1 MTAAATSGSA
11 YWYLTRGSGAVS
23 LVLLTASVALGVV
36 NVQRWRARGWPRF
49 VTDRLHRNVSLLVL
63 VFLALHILTAIVD
76 GFVPISVR
84 DVFVPFGGAYRPL
97 WLGLGAVAFDLLLAL
112 TITSVLRSRI
122 GWRGWRAV
130 HWTAYACWPVALI
143 HGLGTGSDA
152 SRPWMLGLVA
162 ACAAT
167 VWLSVWIRVAGASA
181 RAPRRFGAVAGLV
194 ASPLAL
200 VAWLPNGPLGANW
213 ARRAGTPATVLAK
226 TGTPASASTRTATA
240 QATNALSPPFTASL
254 SGTVGESPAG
264 QGDLAA
270 VDMPMHLGGGVSGRL
285 RIRIVGQPLSGGGVT
300 MQDSDVTLG
309 PLSDPGLYSGRVV
322 SLNGSEIVASLARR
336 DGRALQV
343 RARLNI
349 DSRSASVTGRLNAG
363 ALAGAG
369 A

>member
-97 WLGLGAVAFDLLLAL
+97 WLGLGVVAFDLLLAL

-152 SRPWMLGLVA
+152 ARPWMLGLVV

-167 VWLSVWIRVAGASA
+167 VWLALWIRVAGASA
-181 RAPRRFGAVAGLV
+181 RTH
-194 ASPLAL
+194 
-200 VAWLPNGPLGANW
+200 
-213 ARRAGTPATVLAK
+213 GTPDTVLAK
-226 TGTPASASTRTATA
+226 AGAAAGATTRTASA
-240 QATNALSPPFTASL
+240 RATNGLSPPFTASL

-336 DGRALQV
+336 DGRALHV

-363 ALAGAG
+363 ALAGTG